1 MSKAGNFGAMICPL
15 LVVFWGGEAIGET
28 NYELLQRTTNYSFGL
43 VRWISVEVVVAA
55 ALLSTMQLP
64 LSCEDDEAVAS
75 FFDV

>member
-15 LVVFWGGEAIGET
+15 LVVFFGGGAMGET
-28 NYELLQRTTNYSFGL
+28 NASFGL
-43 VRWISVEVVVAA
+43 VRWISVEVGVAA

-64 LSCEDDEAVAS
+64 VSCEDDETVAN